1 MNRRSFLAATLAT
14 AVARGD
20 STRLLPKRHYRDD
33 VQLSIIGLG
42 GMTILGM
49 EQSEVNRFAA
59 QAFERGVN
67 YCDVAPRYGDG
78 EAETKMGAALKPYR
92 KKIFLACK
100 TEKRTAAEAQ
110 VELERSLKRLGTDH
124 FDLYQFH
131 AVQSAQEV
139 DQILGTGGAAEV
151 FLRARKEGKV
161 RYLGVSAHSVEAA
174 FRLMDR
180 FRLDSIL
187 FPVNYVCYAQGNF
200 GPQVLKRAKELNV
213 ARMALKA
220 FAFSK
225 KWPGHPNAFYQPIE
239 DPALARQSLR
249 FTLGEDV
256 TAALPPGA
264 MEVPAD
270 LNAHLYRL
278 ALDFAAA
285 YEPLTASER
294 EDLLASAAG
303 IEPLFK
309 A

>member
-1 MNRRSFLAATLAT
+1 MAEGA
-14 AVARGD
+14 

-33 VQLSIIGLG
+33 IQLSLIGLG
-42 GMTILGM
+42 GMTILGTQ
-49 EQSEVNRFAA
+49 QSEVNRFVAE
-59 QAFERGVN
+59 AFERGVN
-67 YCDVAPRYGDG
+67 YCDVAPRYGNG
-78 EAETKMGAALKPYR
+78 EAELKLGVTLRSHR
-92 KKIFLACK
+92 KKTFLACK
-100 TEKRTAAEAQ
+100 TEKRSAAEAQ
-110 VELERSLKRLGTDH
+110 IELDRSLKRLQTDH

-174 FRLMDR
+174 FSLMDR

-200 GPQVLKRAKELNV
+200 GPQVLRRAREMGV

-220 FAFSK
+220 FAYSK
-225 KWPGHPNAFYQPIE
+225 TWAGHPDAFYRPIE

-264 MEVPAD
+264 MEAPAD

-285 YEPLTASER
+285 YEPLTARER
-294 EDLLASAAG
+294 EDLLASSAG
-303 IEPLFK
+303 VEFLFK